1 MRTTALPGIF
11 LALACFGGCASS
23 KPQKVER
30 MPPWYENVPKDDESH
45 LFSATMGE
53 SRKMDVAI
61 KKAKTQARAELA
73 QKLGTK
79 VQNLEKL
86 FQEEVGADPDTE
98 LLEQFTSVTKTIT
111 SETLHGTQEE
121 EKEIQNLG
129 NGNFRVYML
138 MTLPIGEANQG
149 MLAKIRANEHLYTRF
164 RASQAFDE
172 LDADIKA
179 YEESRE
185 SQ

>member
-1 MRTTALPGIF
+1 MRMKILLCLSA
-11 LALACFGGCASS
+11 ALAAFAGCASS

-30 MPPWYENVPKDDESH
+30 LPTWYETVPKDTESH
-45 LFSATMGE
+45 LYSATMGE

-111 SETLHGTQEE
+111 SETLYGTQEE
-121 EKEIQNLG
+121 EKEIQNLE

-138 MTLPIGEANQG
+138 MTLPIGEANQA
-149 MLAKIRANEHLYTRF
+149 MMAKIRANEHLYTRF

-172 LDADIKA
+172 LDADIQA
-179 YEESRE
+179 YEEARE
-185 SQ
+185 MQ

>member
-1 MRTTALPGIF
+1 MRKNILLCLSA
-11 LALACFGGCASS
+11 ALAAFAGCASS

-30 MPPWYENVPKDDESH
+30 LPTWYETVPKDTESH
-45 LFSATMGE
+45 LYSATMGE

-111 SETLHGTQEE
+111 SETLYGTQEE
-121 EKEIQNLG
+121 EKEIQNLE
-129 NGNFRVYML
+129 NGELSGVHADDPAYWRGEPGDDGQDPGKRTLVHPLPRQPGIRRV
-138 MTLPIGEANQG
+138 GCRHQG
-149 MLAKIRANEHLYTRF
+149 V
-164 RASQAFDE
+164 
-172 LDADIKA
+172 
-179 YEESRE
+179 
-185 SQ
+185 